1 MQTHTHMHTHTGE
14 LPATVLAVLIVLEC
28 SWVSPSGG
36 MHYLLRLVVLPALM
50 VALLPALV
58 RACVGLSA
66 FGDSDSW
73 ETLAFNSVSAL
84 LMFWT
89 AFPLLLYFVG
99 PCLWL
104 YRQLLVCQRLL
115 ALISV
120 RKGLAVKWR
129 PEATGLRDEV
139 AGPKLTS
146 WESESGTGLRSQ
158 CAHAPGDQPSGL
170 ARTDSVAG
178 GRRAGVGSL
187 HLDEILLDLRSH
199 SNITAW
205 AALWRVLHGTAF
217 MPATQIKFQFYGLIC
232 TAVFFI
238 SAGLDS
244 FGDILLAAAGSER
257 TLGIDFKITSLVRL
271 ILFTIPLIAMTLLSF
286 AINRYPAAYSRALHH
301 AVVSASSTA
310 AALRR
315 PRGACRL
322 DDAAREELI
331 AELEASCAV
340 MSAVIDEVTSA
351 GEVEPMRVL
360 FLKAEPAVVSILS
373 SAIFAVVAI
382 QLRGVSAIVI

>member
-1 MQTHTHMHTHTGE
+1 VSLKPNDCKGLRGYARARTHTHTHTHTGE
-14 LPATVLAVLIVLEC
+14 LPATILAVLIVLEC

-36 MHYLLRLVVLPALM
+36 MRYLQWLVVLPALM

-120 RKGLAVKWR
+120 RKGLAVKWH
-129 PEATGLRDEV
+129 PEATGLRDEAQGNQP
-139 AGPKLTS
+139 AGLS
-146 WESESGTGLRSQ
+146 
-158 CAHAPGDQPSGL
+158 
-170 ARTDSVAG
+170 RTDSVAG
-178 GRRAGVGSL
+178 GRRASVGSL

-217 MPATQIKFQFYGLIC
+217 MPGTQIKFQFYGLIC
-232 TAVFFI
+232 TGVFFI

-257 TLGIDFKITSLVRL
+257 RLGIDFKITSLVRL

-286 AINRYPAAYSRALHH
+286 AINRYPPAYSRALHH

-331 AELEASCAV
+331 AELEASCTV
-340 MSAVIDEVTSA
+340 MSAVIDEMTSA

-360 FLKAEPAVVSILS
+360 FLKAEPAVVTFLT

-382 QLRGVSAIVI
+382 QLRGVSAIVM